1 MREAFSVLLAGA
13 LGVGIVVVKPACA
26 EDAAPA
32 GKWDLTIGAGGGIA
46 PDYEGSKDYGLIPYG
61 MIRVQ
66 RGPYWAALTGPE
78 LKANVL
84 PSEKF
89 QLGPLVHYR
98 GERGD
103 VSNDAVDSLEDT
115 DVAVEVGAFAQVD
128 LDGWLAEASF
138 GQDVAGGHKGFL
150 ADLGLGYR
158 FELSEALSLT
168 TMASTSY
175 ASGGYM
181 SAYFG
186 IDRADAIRSGLDE
199 YDADGGFKDVGVS
212 VNAHYAL
219 TESWAL
225 NSIVGYKRLLGDAA
239 DSPIVEDEGNANQFL
254 AIVGLS
260 YTF

>member
-1 MREAFSVLLAGA
+1 MRETFSVLLAGA
-13 LGVGIVVVKPACA
+13 LGVGTIAAMPARA
-26 EDAAPA
+26 QDTAAA
-32 GKWDLTIGAGGGIA
+32 SKWSLTIGAGGGIA
-46 PDYEGSKDYGLIPYG
+46 PDYEGSNDYGFIPYG

-78 LKANVL
+78 LKANVV
-84 PSEKF
+84 PSERF
-89 QLGPLVHYR
+89 QFGPVIHYR

-103 VSNDAVDSLEDT
+103 VSNDAVDALEDT
-115 DVAVEVGAFAQVD
+115 DVAVEVGAFAQID

-150 ADLGLGYR
+150 ADFGLGYR
-158 FELSEALSLT
+158 FTVTEALSLT

-186 IDRADAIRSGLDE
+186 IDQADAMRSGLDE

-212 VNAHYAL
+212 VSARYAF

-225 NSIVGYKRLLGDAA
+225 NGIAGYKRLLDDAA
-239 DSPIVEDEGNANQFL
+239 DSPIVKDEGSANQFL
-254 AIVGLS
+254 AIIGLS